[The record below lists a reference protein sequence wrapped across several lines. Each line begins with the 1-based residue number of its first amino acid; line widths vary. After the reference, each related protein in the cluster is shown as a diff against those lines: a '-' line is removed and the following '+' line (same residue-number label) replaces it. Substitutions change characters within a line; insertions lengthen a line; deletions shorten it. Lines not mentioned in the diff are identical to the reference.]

1 MDLKSIHGKH
11 AINLPHELALIVKK
25 IDGALND
32 NIATLG
38 FNEYPALLLMVGSG
52 LNVLAAAILYF
63 LGPLVM
69 SLGVLVAAFFLS
81 IMTDLLTVSGELVG
95 GMNHGILRGLSAALL
110 AALF

>member
-1 MDLKSIHGKH
+1 MDLKSIHEKH

-69 SLGVLVAAFFLS
+69 SLDVLVASLPP
-81 IMTDLLTVSGELVG
+81 IVTDPLTISWRIGRW
-95 GMNHGILRGLSAALL
+95 NGILRGLSAALL